1 MTESGKAGTVT
12 LESLMNLPPIENEK
26 QSSEEALKSQ
36 MAKDEEVLPG
46 LEIKPIVED
55 PIEEIITAVDKVDT
69 LLEIPGLEKQGVDSK
84 KDNNVG
90 AETVASKMYKDTI
103 KSLWGDEV
111 GSIIQEVDG
120 EEKEIPL
127 EDIELDEETFLN
139 IFNSKLEEV
148 KEAATRNK
156 ISAEGISEFTKNLI
170 EIDRNGGN
178 VRDLLEVKQKYSD
191 PLEGLDL
198 ENPEDQKEVI
208 FLRAK
213 AAGQDDADINR
224 LIRSYEAEGVL
235 EEKSIEANN
244 TLRAAIDAKVQQEL
258 KKAEDGK
265 IAADAAFKE
274 YKKDLKENLNQF
286 ELKDT
291 IKTKLV
297 DMATKKNKNNQYDI
311 DAAYNERRMDP
322 VKAARM
328 ALFLLDEEEFIKQV
342 TKEAVQSK
350 QLDTAKKLKIIPR
363 SNAVEDPKKSPAN
376 NRSVNIADLT

>member
-363 SNAVEDPKKSPAN
+363 SNAVEDPKRSPAN